1 MNFAQRSSFSEVFA
15 SSDRSYTPFTMVFY
29 PSDRSYTPFTVVFF
43 SSDRSYTLFTVV
55 FFSSDRSYGSFPQ
68 YFAHLVVL
76 WRSAEGTLADF
87 VFLLLTRH
95 KMPGIFCSCF
105 VRRFGKPQ
113 ASLVFRSLIRTLAFR
128 RRYFRSEKPQT
139 SLVFRS
145 LSRTFAAENKM
156 WIDLGCLQPLKKML
170 KNKSSW
176 LDCIVTPNSFP
187 LLIINF
193 SKIKLH

>member
-15 SSDRSYTPFTMVFY
+15 SSDWSYASFTAVFYSSDRSYTPFTMVFYPSGRSYTPFTVVFY
-29 PSDRSYTPFTVVFF
+29 PSDRSYTPFTVVFYP
-43 SSDRSYTLFTVV
+43 SDRSYILFTAV

-95 KMPGIFCSCF
+95 KMPGIFCFCF
-105 VRRFGKPQ
+105 VRRFGK
-113 ASLVFRSLIRTLAFR
+113 S
-128 RRYFRSEKPQT
+128 QT

-145 LSRTFAAENKM
+145 LSRTLVFRRRYSRSEILKQAWYFAH
-156 WIDLGCLQPLKKML
+156 LFVPLQPKTK
-170 KNKSSW
+170 
-176 LDCIVTPNSFP
+176 CG
-187 LLIINF
+187 
-193 SKIKLH
+193 